1 MVQLLLGDG
10 ELCIQALL
18 DGRLHSL
25 VESSQVAVGSYVR
38 ADDYSLKSQR
48 VEGDSEADGPHT
60 MVFLVLEDIVPIGW
74 NDSFRAQWLEQQV
87 SGMVTSDK
95 PEDDHQGQDTDL
107 GTSSDVEAKK
117 LHHVPNDV
125 DKRSSPVKKSSP
137 LRLQPP
143 KSSYESYSDDAAIED
158 AFDAFDART
167 FPRKTVRFSSDRE
180 PSPTVTDSKSTK
192 KAKPSKNQP
201 IALPR
206 DWHNPQTPLRLTTL
220 HAVPR
225 LPYTQNWSC
234 NVLAIVASLGDVV
247 PSNLLPHRQRTA
259 RLADP
264 STAKLVTLTVF
275 LEPEQFVPRVGSA
288 VLLLGVKNHRSD
300 GGSLKKYAS
309 DAGKE
314 GDACRGR
321 WWMEDPWDLSWCDV
335 GGIKQWWSEMERSRP
350 PNG

>member
-25 VESSQVAVGSYVR
+25 VESSHVAVGSYVR
-38 ADDYSLKSQR
+38 ADEYSLRSQR
-48 VEGDSEADGPHT
+48 VEGDAEADGPHT
-60 MVFLVLEDIVPIGW
+60 MVFLVLEDLVAIGW
-74 NDSFRAQWLEQQV
+74 NDRFRATWLEQQV
-87 SGMVTSDK
+87 GEMATPDK
-95 PEDDHQGQDTDL
+95 PKDHRQGQDNGL

-117 LHHVPNDV
+117 LHHAPNDV
-125 DKRSSPVKKSSP
+125 KNKLSPVRKSSP
-137 LRLQPP
+137 SKLQPP

-158 AFDAFDART
+158 AFDAFDVRT
-167 FPRKTVRFSSDRE
+167 FPRKTVRFSDIE
-180 PSPTVTDSKSTK
+180 PTPATTASKNSK
-192 KAKPSKNQP
+192 KAKSSKAQP
-201 IALPR
+201 VALPR

-225 LPYTQNWSC
+225 LPYAQNWSC

-314 GDACRGR
+314 GAACRGR